1 MNNLILNILV
11 VDDEPDY
18 CEVLKIILLEAEY
31 KVTTCSN
38 GIEALKL
45 VKKEDYDLVVTDLMM
60 PYMNGDELLHEIKKI
75 KPSTEVIIMTAY
87 GTIEKAVTT
96 MKEGAYT
103 YITKG
108 SAPEELL
115 FEIKRL
121 SNSKQMEI
129 ENSMLRKQTYGKGYM
144 LETKDPAFQKVLALA
159 ERAAGSDSN
168 MLILGESGSGKEVLA
183 THIHNYSKR
192 KDKNF
197 LELNCQALSESL
209 LESELF
215 GHERG
220 AFTGAMQKRIGL
232 FEAAQNGTLFL
243 DEIGGI
249 SPNLQGKLLKTI
261 ENKQIYRLGN
271 NTPIDVDFRLIAA
284 TNRNLYSD
292 MKEELFRSD
301 LFYRISTIVLEIPP
315 LRERQEDIPLFI
327 DYFMEKYQNESNK
340 KIHSISKNVEN
351 FLLSY
356 TYPGNVRELK
366 NIIERLV
373 VLSDNGCVGEDC
385 LPPEVQGSLSP
396 FAEQARPNSVKN
408 TDWENEPSL
417 RNLRKELEKD
427 YIESLLNKYPQNLD
441 KVSLILDITR
451 RQLFNKLVEYDLK

>member
-1 MNNLILNILV
+1 MILKILV

-18 CEVLKIILLEAEY
+18 CEVLRMILLEEQY
-31 KVTTCSN
+31 RVTTCSN
-38 GIEALKL
+38 GKEALKIL
-45 VKKEDYDLVVTDLMM
+45 EKDDYDLVVTDLMM
-60 PYMNGDELLHEIKKI
+60 PDMNGDELLHEIKKT

-87 GTIEKAVTT
+87 GTIEKAVAT

-108 SAPEELL
+108 SAPEELI

-121 SNSKQMEI
+121 SNTKQMQI
-129 ENSMLRKQTYGKGYM
+129 ENALLRKQTYGKGYM
-144 LETKDPAFQKVLALA
+144 LESKDSAFAKVLALA
-159 ERAAGSDSN
+159 ERAAASDSN
-168 MLILGESGSGKEVLA
+168 ILIFGESGSGKEVLA
-183 THIHNYSKR
+183 TYIHNYSKR
-192 KDKNF
+192 KAKNF
-197 LELNCQALSESL
+197 LELNCQALSESI

-232 FEAAQNGTLFL
+232 FEGAQNGTLFL

-249 SPNLQGKLLKTI
+249 TPNLQGKLLKTI

-271 NTPIDVDFRLIAA
+271 NTPIDVDFRLISA
-284 TNRNLYSD
+284 TNRNLYND
-292 MKEELFRSD
+292 MKDGQFRSD

-315 LRERQEDIPLFI
+315 LRERKEDIPLFI

-340 KIHSISKNVEN
+340 RITSMSKGVEN

-373 VLSDNGCVGEDC
+373 VLSENGYVGEDC
-385 LPPEVQGSLSP
+385 LPPEVQGSIPGQPSELRINPS
-396 FAEQARPNSVKN
+396 RSNDMIS
-408 TDWENEPSL
+408 EPSL
-417 RNLRKELEKD
+417 RDLRKELEKE
-427 YIESLLNKYPQNLD
+427 YIERLLGRYPQDLD
-441 KVSLILDITR
+441 RVAVILDITR

>member
-1 MNNLILNILV
+1 LILKILV

-18 CEVLKIILLEAEY
+18 CEVLRMILLEEQY
-31 KVTTCSN
+31 RVTTCSN
-38 GIEALKL
+38 GKEALKIL
-45 VKKEDYDLVVTDLMM
+45 EKDDYDLVVTDLMM
-60 PYMNGDELLHEIKKI
+60 PDMNGDELLHEIKKT

-87 GTIEKAVTT
+87 GTIEKAVAT

-108 SAPEELL
+108 SAPEELI

-121 SNSKQMEI
+121 SNTKQMQI
-129 ENSMLRKQTYGKGYM
+129 ENALLRKQTYGKGYM
-144 LETKDPAFQKVLALA
+144 LESKDSAFAKVLALA
-159 ERAAGSDSN
+159 ERAAASDSN
-168 MLILGESGSGKEVLA
+168 ILIFGESGSGKEVLA
-183 THIHNYSKR
+183 TYIHNYSKR
-192 KDKNF
+192 KAKNF
-197 LELNCQALSESL
+197 LELNCQALSESI

-232 FEAAQNGTLFL
+232 FEGAQNGTLFL

-249 SPNLQGKLLKTI
+249 TPNLQGKLLKTI

-271 NTPIDVDFRLIAA
+271 NTPIDVDFRLISA
-284 TNRNLYSD
+284 TNRNLYND
-292 MKEELFRSD
+292 MKDGQFRSD

-315 LRERQEDIPLFI
+315 LRERKEDIPLFI

-340 KIHSISKNVEN
+340 RITSMSKGVEN

-373 VLSDNGCVGEDC
+373 VLSENGYVGEDC
-385 LPPEVQGSLSP
+385 LPPEVQGSIPGQPSELRINPS
-396 FAEQARPNSVKN
+396 RSNDMIS
-408 TDWENEPSL
+408 EPSL
-417 RNLRKELEKD
+417 RDLRKELEKE
-427 YIESLLNKYPQNLD
+427 YIERLLGRYPQDLD
-441 KVSLILDITR
+441 RVAVILDITR

>member
-1 MNNLILNILV
+1 MNNLILKILV

-18 CEVLKIILLEAEY
+18 CEVLRMILLEEQY
-31 KVTTCSN
+31 RVTTCSN
-38 GIEALKL
+38 GKEALKIL
-45 VKKEDYDLVVTDLMM
+45 EKDDYDLVVTDLMM
-60 PYMNGDELLHEIKKI
+60 PDMNGDELLHEINKT

-87 GTIEKAVTT
+87 GTIEKAVAT

-108 SAPEELL
+108 SAPEELI

-121 SNSKQMEI
+121 SNTKQMQI
-129 ENSMLRKQTYGKGYM
+129 ENALLRKQTYGKGYM
-144 LETKDPAFQKVLALA
+144 LESKDSAFAKVLALA
-159 ERAAGSDSN
+159 ERAAASDSN
-168 MLILGESGSGKEVLA
+168 ILIFGESGSGKEVLA

-192 KDKNF
+192 KAKNF
-197 LELNCQALSESL
+197 LELNCQALSESI

-232 FEAAQNGTLFL
+232 FEGAQNGTLFL

-249 SPNLQGKLLKTI
+249 TPNLQGKLLKTI

-271 NTPIDVDFRLIAA
+271 NTPIDVDFRLISA
-284 TNRNLYSD
+284 TNRNLYND
-292 MKEELFRSD
+292 MKDGQFRSD

-315 LRERQEDIPLFI
+315 LRERKEDIPLFI

-340 KIHSISKNVEN
+340 RITSMSKGVEN

-373 VLSDNGCVGEDC
+373 VLSENGYVGEDC
-385 LPPEVQGSLSP
+385 LPPEVQGSIPGQPSELRINPS
-396 FAEQARPNSVKN
+396 RSNDMIS
-408 TDWENEPSL
+408 EPSL
-417 RNLRKELEKD
+417 RDLRKELEKE
-427 YIESLLNKYPQNLD
+427 YIERLLGRYPQDLD
-441 KVSLILDITR
+441 RVAVILDITR